1 MSQTETREPSDAA
14 NDESPAVT
22 EEQAREVAERARQ
35 STWDKPS
42 FGKQLFLGDFDVDL
56 IHPMP
61 APSPEERQKGEA
73 FLGELRSFLTN
84 EVDPHQI
91 ERDAMIPPE
100 VLEGLRE
107 LGALGMKI
115 DEEYGG
121 LGLSNRYYIRALAL
135 TGSWHSS
142 LSTLLSAHQSIGVPQ
157 PLKLMGTEEQ
167 RQKWLPRCTREV
179 SAFLLTEPDVGS
191 DPARMGATA
200 EKVEGGYRLN
210 GVKLWTTNG
219 VIADL
224 AVVMARVPEHD
235 GGPGGISAF
244 IVECDVPGV
253 TVEYR
258 NEFMGLR
265 GIENGVTRFT
275 DVFVPEDQR
284 VAEEGEGLKVA
295 LRTLNTGRLSLPAI
309 CAANAKYALK
319 ISREWANERVQ
330 WGQPVGKH
338 EAVAEKLSF
347 IAATAFGIDAVTE
360 LSAAL
365 ADEGVKDIRIEAAI
379 AKLYGSEMSWKVI
392 DEMIQIRGGRGYET
406 AESLRRRGEKPVP
419 AEQMLRDNRI
429 NRIFEGSTEIMK
441 LLIAREAVDQ
451 HLSVAGDLIEPE
463 LDMADKAKSA
473 VKAAGF
479 YARWIPG
486 LLAGTGNAPTAFSE
500 DFGSLGEHLRY
511 VERSARKLA
520 RHTFAAMSRWQ
531 AKLERKQMFLGRI
544 VDIGAELYAMAAAC
558 VYARHLVDEGRADD
572 PAAVR
577 DLADA
582 FCRQARRRAE
592 AHFDAL
598 WDNDDDAN
606 YETAMRVLD
615 GDFTWLEWGIVD
627 PAGEGPM
634 IGEPK
639 EPSEDVRPDHPLAP
653 QPAERAGTDVEDAG
667 TNEPGESAEDEVS
680 EEEEDVE
687 HSVPAQ

>member
-1 MSQTETREPSDAA
+1 MSQTQTDARA
-14 NDESPAVT
+14 SEEAPEVT
-22 EEQAREVAERARQ
+22 EQQAREVAERARQ
-35 STWDKPS
+35 TSWDKPS
-42 FGKQLFLGDFDVDL
+42 FGKRLFLGELDLDL

-61 APSPEERQKGEA
+61 TPTDEEREKGEA
-73 FLGELRSFLTN
+73 FLAELEQFLT
-84 EVDPHQI
+84 EQVDPHQI

-100 VLEGLRE
+100 VLDGLRE

-135 TGSWHSS
+135 AGSWHSA

-157 PLKLMGTEEQ
+157 PLKLMGTDEQ
-167 RQKWLPRCTREV
+167 KEKWLPRCTREV

-191 DPARMGATA
+191 DPARLGSTA
-200 EKVEGGYRLN
+200 EPVDGGYRLN

-244 IVECDVPGV
+244 IVECDAPGV

-284 VAEEGEGLKVA
+284 VAREGEGLKVA

-379 AKLYGSEMSWKVI
+379 AKLYGSEMSWTVI

-406 AESLRRRGEKPVP
+406 AESLERRGEKPVP
-419 AEQMLRDNRI
+419 AEQILRDNRI
-429 NRIFEGSTEIMK
+429 NRIFEGSSEIMK

-451 HLSVAGDLIEPE
+451 HLSVAGDMIEP
-463 LDMADKAKSA
+463 DVAPADKAKTA
-473 VKAAGF
+473 LKAAGF
-479 YARWIPG
+479 YAKWIPS
-486 LLAGTGNAPTAFSE
+486 LLAGKGNAPTAFSGE
-500 DFGSLGEHLRY
+500 FGSLGEHLRY
-511 VERSARKLA
+511 VERAARRLA
-520 RHTFAAMSRWQ
+520 RNTFAAMTRWQ

-572 PAAVR
+572 PTAVR
-577 DLADA
+577 DLAEA
-582 FCRQARRRAE
+582 FCRQARRRVE
-592 AHFDAL
+592 DHFDAL

-606 YETAMRVLD
+606 YETALRVLD
-615 GDFTWLEWGIVD
+615 GEFTWLEWGIVD
-627 PAGEGPM
+627 PAGDGPM

-639 EPSEDVRPDHPLAP
+639 EPSADVRGDHPLAP
-653 QPAERAGTDVEDAG
+653 TPADRAGTDVEDAG
-667 TNEPGESAEDEVS
+667 TNAPGGSAS
-680 EEEEDVE
+680 EEVAEEGDDAE
-687 HSVPAQ
+687 QSVPAE